1 MKEIIRFLEENM
13 LSCSYKKYLGGTD
26 CMGCGM
32 QRSIV
37 HLLKG
42 EFLDALYMYPAIYTL
57 IIMLVYLGL
66 HLRFSFKYGAKIL
79 LYLFI
84 VNISIILINYG
95 LKFIN

>member
-1 MKEIIRFLEENM
+1 
-13 LSCSYKKYLGGTD
+13 
-26 CMGCGM
+26 MGCGM
-32 QRSIV
+32 QRALI

-42 EFLDALYMYPAIYTL
+42 EFLEALYIYPAIYTL
-57 IIMLVYLGL
+57 IIMFVYLGL

-84 VNISIILINYG
+84 VNVSIILINYG